1 MGAPPTSLAGGGSEP
16 AVRVPPYRL
25 GTVGREAGAAP
36 AEGTMLI
43 TRKIGKVVRGGVTP
57 MQVMMACV
65 LGGVLGFIPGFWQA
79 PGLLVG
85 AILILILVNANLFLV
100 GAVTL
105 LAKMVSLAVMPVQFG
120 VGQVMLDGP
129 TRPIFQAAINAPV
142 LALAGLE
149 HYATTGGLVLG
160 IVFGVAV
167 GVVLIR
173 LLGGLWRRLA
183 AIEEGSERYKK
194 VAGKKSVRLLS
205 FIFLGSKKGSYAEIA
220 AKKFGNPIRPLG
232 AVFAILVAALLGL
245 VYLLAGEPITTA
257 IVQRGLE
264 RAHGATVDVESAK
277 FDLAAGKFTITGLAM
292 ADPKDLTTDLLRAR
306 WIEGDIGEADLL
318 RKRLALDEVV
328 VSEAS
333 QGEKRAFPGRL
344 LRPRP
349 EPAPPPPPSAGKTID
364 DYLREAEVWKER
376 LAQVRRWLEELRGPE
391 EEAPA
396 TGEDGKPVVV
406 QKDETLRERLEREVA
421 ELGYKNVR
429 ATHLIEG
436 APTLL
441 VRRLV
446 AEGVRS
452 REFGEEPLDITAENL
467 STHPSLVGEPPRVR
481 VASRQG
487 TLLADLDL
495 GVAKTPAPARVEVAL
510 RGLSTDRVAGWLVP
524 TDPPLIQGGTT
535 DLRLAGTIGA
545 GGLGS
550 IDLPLTVTLRNAVV
564 SLPRAGSANVA
575 EFILPVGVK
584 GSLDN
589 PAIVVDSGQLSDAL
603 VKAGAGEL
611 ANKARAEADKQIDKA
626 LEKVT
631 EKLGAEVGGEIG
643 EKAKDALKG
652 LFPGR

>member
-1 MGAPPTSLAGGGSEP
+1 
-16 AVRVPPYRL
+16 
-25 GTVGREAGAAP
+25 
-36 AEGTMLI
+36 MLI

-79 PGLLVG
+79 PGLLIG
-85 AILILILVNANLFLV
+85 TILILILVNANLFLV
-100 GAVTL
+100 GVVAL
-105 LAKMVSLAVMPVQFG
+105 LAKLVSLAVMPVQFG

-129 TRPIFQAAINAPV
+129 TRPVFEAAINAPV
-142 LALAGLE
+142 LALAGFDY
-149 HYATTGGLVLG
+149 YATTGGLVLG
-160 IVFGVAV
+160 VVFGIVV
-167 GVVLIR
+167 GVALIR
-173 LLGGLWRRLA
+173 LLGALWKKLA

-194 VAGKKSVRLLS
+194 ATGKKSVRLLS
-205 FIFLGSKKGSYAEIA
+205 FVFLGSKKGSYAEIA

-232 AVFAILVAALLGL
+232 AVFAVLVAALLGL

-257 IVQRGLE
+257 VVQRGLE
-264 RAHGATVDVESAK
+264 RANGATVDVESAK
-277 FDLAAGKFTITGLAM
+277 LDLKGGKFIITGLAM
-292 ADPKDLTTDLLRAR
+292 ADPENLSTDLVRAKR
-306 WIEGDIGEADLL
+306 IEGDIGAADLL
-318 RKRLALDEVV
+318 RKRLAMDEVV
-328 VSEAS
+328 ISEAS
-333 QGEKRAFPGRL
+333 QGEERALPGVAI
-344 LRPRP
+344 RPRP
-349 EPAPPPPPSAGKTID
+349 KPAPPPPAGEGKTID

-376 LAQVRRWLEELRGPE
+376 LAQVRRWLEDLQGPE
-391 EEAPA
+391 GDAPA
-396 TGEDGKPVVV
+396 TDEDGKPVVV
-406 QKDETLRERLEREVA
+406 KRDETLRERLEREIA

-429 ATHLIEG
+429 ATHLVEG

-452 REFGEEPLDITAENL
+452 REFGEEPLDITAENI
-467 STHPSLVGEPPRVR
+467 STHPALVGEPPRVR

-487 TLLADLDL
+487 TLLADVNL

-510 RGLSTDRVAGWLVP
+510 RGLSTDRVAGWLAP
-524 TDPPLIQGGTT
+524 ADPPLIRGGTT
-535 DLRLAGTIGA
+535 DLTLAGTIGA

-564 SLPRAGSANVA
+564 SLPRAGSVNVA

-589 PAIVVDSGQLSDAL
+589 PAIVVDGDQLSDAL

-611 ANKARAEADKQIDKA
+611 ANKARAEAGKQIDKA

-631 EKLGAEVGGEIG
+631 EKLGEEVGGEIG